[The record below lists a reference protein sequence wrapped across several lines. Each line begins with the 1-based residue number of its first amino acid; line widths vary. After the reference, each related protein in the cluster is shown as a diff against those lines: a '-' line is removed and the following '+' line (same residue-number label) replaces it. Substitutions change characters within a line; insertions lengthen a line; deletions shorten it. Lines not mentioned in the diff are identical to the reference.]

1 MMNRIIQ
8 LIKIYLLF
16 ILVFL
21 LLKPLFMLYYHNLY
35 HDVSF
40 IDFVRVLVNGLKLDA
55 SMAGY
60 LTILPGFFLIASEW
74 VPSSVIEKIFKG
86 YFALVALLISI
97 VFVADIALY
106 GYWGFR
112 LDATALFYM
121 KWPKDAMASV
131 NVFTVIIGIAVI
143 VGISV
148 LLYYVFSRAI
158 LRNKCSERQIEN
170 RFFTVFP
177 LLLLIAALFIPIRGG
192 FEVSTM
198 NTGKVYF
205 SSRINL
211 NHAAV
216 NPMFSFM
223 ESLFKEQDFE
233 KQYRFLSEEEAREEF
248 KKLVEQP
255 SDKSIPVLFDTT
267 RPNIIMIVLES
278 FGSKVVEPL
287 GGIRGIAT
295 RLNRYCEEG
304 ILFTNFYANSF
315 RTDRGLVS
323 IFSGYPAQ
331 PTTSIMK
338 YPRKSQT
345 LPSITK
351 TLKQNGYSTTY
362 YYGGDADFTNMRS
375 YLVSQGIS
383 DLVTEQDFPAK
394 DRTTKWGVHDHI
406 VFQRFL
412 ADLQKPQQEPF
423 IKIMQT
429 LSSHEPFDVPF
440 HKSNDLYLNS
450 VQYTDSCL
458 GEFIEGFK
466 KTKYWANSIIVLVPD
481 HAMHYPSS
489 IDIRSIERY
498 RIPFLILGGAV
509 KAPGKIDAYASQIDI
524 VATLLHQFQ
533 IPHSE
538 FTFSKNI
545 VNPDSPHFAF
555 YTFPNGFGFLTL
567 ENHYV
572 YDCASQS
579 IVVNE
584 GNESEN
590 RKKGEAYLQIL
601 YDDLASR

>member
-1 MMNRIIQ
+1 MNRIIQ

-16 ILVFL
+16 ILIFL
-21 LLKPLFMLYYHNLY
+21 LQKPLFMLYYHNLY

-40 IDFVRVLVNGLKLDA
+40 IDFFRVLANGLKLDA

-60 LTILPGFFLIASEW
+60 LTILPGIFLIASVW
-74 VPSSVIEKIFKG
+74 APFTIIEKIFKG
-86 YFALVALLISI
+86 YFALMALLISI
-97 VFVADIALY
+97 IFVADIALY

-112 LDATALFYM
+112 LDSTALFYM

-131 NVFTVIIGIAVI
+131 NVFTVIIGGIVIA
-143 VGISV
+143 GLTV
-148 LLYYVFSRAI
+148 LLYYVFTRFVLRKKPCDKRA
-158 LRNKCSERQIEN
+158 EN
-170 RFFTVFP
+170 RLLTAFP
-177 LLLLIAALFIPIRGG
+177 LLLLTAALFIPIRGG

-205 SSRINL
+205 SSRIDL

-223 ESLFKEQDFE
+223 ESLFKEQNFD
-233 KQYRFLSEEEAREEF
+233 KQYRFMSDEEAREEF

-255 SDKSIPVLFDTT
+255 TDKPIPVLFDTP
-267 RPNIIMIVLES
+267 RPNIVMFFLES

-287 GGIRGIAT
+287 GGIPGIAT

-304 ILFTNFYANSF
+304 ILFTHFYANSF

-323 IFSGYPAQ
+323 ILSGYPAQ

-351 TLKQNGYSTTY
+351 TLKQNGYSSTY

-406 VFQRFL
+406 VFQRL
-412 ADLQKPQQEPF
+412 LSDLQNEQQEPF

-440 HKSNDLYLNS
+440 HKSDDLYLNS

-466 KTKYWANSIIVLVPD
+466 KTKYWANSIVVLVPD

-489 IDIRSIERY
+489 IDIRSVERY

-509 KAPGKIDAYASQIDI
+509 KAPEKIDVYASQIDI
-524 VATLLHQFQ
+524 AATLLHQFQ
-533 IPHSE
+533 LPHEE

-545 VNPDSPHFAF
+545 LNPDSPHFAF
-555 YTFPNGFGFLTL
+555 YTFPNGFGFLTS

-572 YDCASQS
+572 YDCDSHAV
-579 IVVNE
+579 VVNE
-584 GNESEN
+584 GNEFEN

-601 YDDLASR
+601 YDDLAGR